1 MSESMRAPCG
11 IQEWL
16 GGALLLTK
24 RSHFAAWEQ
33 GNSSL
38 DSFDD
43 PLNLVRSIKRL
54 SWIGSY
60 ISGQTLSGSIS
71 STGLPSLGALG
82 SSLDFNDFP
91 SFLLPRLL
99 KRNDSTALDKAGVT
113 TGC

>member
-1 MSESMRAPCG
+1 MRAPCG

-60 ISGQTLSGSIS
+60 IRSNAIGIDFINRRCRLLARWVPLSIS
-71 STGLPSLGALG
+71 TISPTSRCPAY
-82 SSLDFNDFP
+82 
-91 SFLLPRLL
+91 
-99 KRNDSTALDKAGVT
+99 
-113 TGC
+113 

>member
-71 STGLPSLGALG
+71 STGVAVSWRAGFLSRFRRFPQLPAAPLT
-82 SSLDFNDFP
+82 
-91 SFLLPRLL
+91 